1 MVGSDEE
8 GLFLAGLVS
17 SAPARYFVLSYTVS
31 TQISTHVLEHV
42 AIPTYVP
49 TVDPAHAGMVA
60 ASNRAR
66 GACARGDSL
75 ALAAAEAELD
85 EHARVLWGLS
95 LAELTVG
102 RIDNVVWLLP
112 RYVSRSGNA
121 IDIGRVRRWSDAS
134 FLLNSRAIQIS
145 QPLA

>member
-1 MVGSDEE
+1 MVVPVGSDEE

-95 LAELTVG
+95 LAELTV
-102 RIDNVVWLLP
+102 IQ
-112 RYVSRSGNA
+112 
-121 IDIGRVRRWSDAS
+121 
-134 FLLNSRAIQIS
+134 RALRDLKTT
-145 QPLA
+145 LAKTAAEGEDDDS